1 MANRS
6 NIMGLHGLKNK
17 TSKNSFDLSH
27 RNLFTAKVG
36 ELIPCSVF
44 ELNPGD
50 TINLDTSYFT
60 RTAPLD
66 SAAYTRLRENVQF
79 FFVPYSQLWKYFDS
93 QVMNMTSTPNGAD
106 ISRVA
111 SSLTS
116 NSKITTQMPFV
127 QYKALH
133 EELTNQA
140 NAGIDSLGSTSG
152 LNKSLLNN
160 GEYRWAC
167 SAKLLQML
175 GYGNFPE
182 QNFDISKGQSHY
194 KLDSFDLGP
203 DLPEVPANFYNLN
216 MSIFRL
222 LAYHK
227 VCNDHYT
234 YRQWQPY
241 NAYLCNVDYLVPDK
255 SGSLDISS
263 LLPWKN
269 NLQGKDNLTLL
280 DMRFSNLPLDY
291 FNGVL
296 PTPQF
301 GSESVVNLNLGN
313 ASGSAVISGTTST
326 GHFTNFNQGVYDS
339 DGSTSDLT
347 GTLTSY
353 EGTMQLEDSS
363 HNLHLVKTGINHSH
377 TFDGSAS
384 IHSSLSGSLSIAA
397 LRQATALQK
406 YKEIQLA
413 NDSDFVSQIEAHFG
427 VTPKHSDTVSYFLG
441 GASSMI
447 DINPQVNS
455 NLADWSQ
462 SNAIK
467 AAPLGQG
474 HGKIKF
480 TADTYGIVLG
490 IYRCVPVLDYAHVGV
505 DRTLLKTDASDFVIP
520 ELDSVGMQQSILGEI
535 MMPSYHDGSVGLI
548 AGQGHYVRPTD
559 SFGYAPRYSEYK
571 TSFDRFNGE
580 FCYSLSNWVT
590 GLDLKRLFNLTYGQI
605 SSNDFTKILAPEL
618 FNCRPDLVKSIFL
631 NEKTLLTKDDNLF
644 VGLVNMAYV
653 IRCLSRYGLPY
664 SG

>member
-17 TSKNSFDLSH
+17 TSRNSFDLSH

-93 QVMNMTSTPNGAD
+93 QVMNMTSTSNGAD

-111 SSLTS
+111 SGLTS

-133 EELTNQA
+133 EELTAQA
-140 NAGIDSLGSTSG
+140 NAAISSLNGQNT
-152 LNKSLLNN
+152 LPYTLLNN
-160 GEYRWAC
+160 GEYRWSC
-167 SAKLLQML
+167 SAKLLQLL

-182 QNFDISKGQSHY
+182 QNFSVSKGQSLY
-194 KLDSFDLGP
+194 KLDTFGSTTA
-203 DLPEVPANFYNLN
+203 ANKFNLN
-216 MSIFRL
+216 LSIFRL

-241 NAYLCNVDYLVPDK
+241 NAYLCNVDYLAPAN

-263 LLPWKN
+263 MLPWKN
-269 NLQGKDNLTLL
+269 NLSGKDHLTLL
-280 DMRFSNLPLDY
+280 DLRFSNLPLDY

-296 PTPQF
+296 PSPQF
-301 GSESVVNLNLGN
+301 GNESVVSFSNSNVVTT
-313 ASGSAVISGTTST
+313 ASDKGRWSAETGTFPDNSAVSTNSSTKGLTLHGVTNIQHTHVLSAGTISS
-326 GHFTNFNQGVYDS
+326 
-339 DGSTSDLT
+339 
-347 GTLTSY
+347 
-353 EGTMQLEDSS
+353 QLSMS
-363 HNLHLVKTGINHSH
+363 
-377 TFDGSAS
+377 
-384 IHSSLSGSLSIAA
+384 A
-397 LRQATALQK
+397 LRQATAMQK

-441 GASSMI
+441 GSSSMI
-447 DINPQVNS
+447 DINPQINS

-462 SNAIK
+462 SNSLK
-467 AAPLGQG
+467 ASPIGQG
-474 HGKIKF
+474 HSKIKF

-490 IYRCVPVLDYAHVGV
+490 IYRCVPVLDYAHIGV

-520 ELDSVGMQQSILGEI
+520 ELDSIGMQQSLLGEI
-535 MMPSYHDGSVGLI
+535 CMPSFHDGYNSLLLTL
-548 AGQGHYVRPTD
+548 PST
-559 SFGYAPRYSEYK
+559 SFGYAPRYAEYK

-580 FCYSLSNWVT
+580 FCFSLNNWVT
-590 GLDLKRLFNLTYGQI
+590 GLNLERLRNLAYKY
-605 SSNDFTKILAPEL
+605 SSANVLVDKLAPEL
-618 FNCRPDLVKSIFL
+618 FNCRPDLVSSIFL
-631 NEKTLLTKDDNLF
+631 NQKTLTTSDDNLF

-653 IRCLSRYGLPY
+653 IRRLSRYGLPY

>member
-66 SAAYTRLRENVQF
+66 SAAY
-79 FFVPYSQLWKYFDS
+79 FVPYSQLWKYFDS

-111 SSLTS
+111 TGLTS

-133 EELTNQA
+133 EELTALA
-140 NAGIDSLGSTSG
+140 NAGIDSLDTNNYIKDN
-152 LNKSLLNN
+152 LFNN

-182 QNFDISKGQSHY
+182 QNFSVSKGQSKY
-194 KLDSFDLGP
+194 TLDTFGNSDSTPSNYFN
-203 DLPEVPANFYNLN
+203 VNL
-216 MSIFRL
+216 SIFRL

-269 NLQGKDNLTLL
+269 NLSGKDNLTLL
-280 DMRFSNLPLDY
+280 DLRFSNLPLDY

-313 ASGSAVISGTTST
+313 ASGSASVNGTTSS
-326 GHFTNFNQGVYDS
+326 GIFDSNYYQSVFDQNGNIVSTNGNLQVNSGALRLS
-339 DGSTSDLT
+339 DDPSTPI
-347 GTLTSY
+347 Y
-353 EGTMQLEDSS
+353 
-363 HNLHLVKTGINHSH
+363 VKTGSNHTH
-377 TFDGSAS
+377 TFTGTAS
-384 IHSSLSGSLSIAA
+384 IDTALSGSLSIAA

-455 NLADWSQ
+455 NLADWTQ

-467 AAPLGQG
+467 AAPIGQG

-520 ELDSVGMQQSILGEI
+520 ELDSIGMQQSVVGEI
-535 MMPSYHDGSVGLI
+535 CMPSYHDGDNGISSTGTI
-548 AGQGHYVRPTD
+548 HRPTD
-559 SFGYAPRYSEYK
+559 SFGYAPRYAEYK
-571 TSFDRFNGE
+571 TSFDRYNGE
-580 FCYSLSNWVT
+580 FCFSLSNWVT
-590 GLDLKRLFNLTYGQI
+590 GLDLSRLRDLLRDSNLPAT
-605 SSNDFTKILAPEL
+605 LAPEL

-631 NEKTLLTKDDNLF
+631 NQKTLLTSDDNLF

-653 IRCLSRYGLPY
+653 IRRLSRYGLPY